1 MVNVRKCGVERILY
15 VSGTDVKLWWL
26 NKYRRVLKERAVLN
40 VCHGFSIGKQQSASI
55 FGIVILLKADNDMCD
70 LTACG
75 VVHWSVFDIL
85 DFWRGHSGM

>member
-1 MVNVRKCGVERILY
+1 M
-15 VSGTDVKLWWL
+15 SGTDVELLLL
-26 NKYRRVLKERAVLN
+26 NKYRRVLKEKGVLN

-55 FGIVILLKADNDMCD
+55 FGIVILLKVDNGMCD

-85 DFWRGHSGM
+85 NFWRGHSVM